1 MGVAS
6 LVLGIISLIMSFIP
20 VVGIFFALLAV
31 ISIILGIVSL
41 CKKQDKGKSIAGI
54 ITSSIAIII
63 TLLYIFVIGGIIAGV
78 SESGVLE
85 QAKSIIEDEYDDYYY
100 SNSTS
105 LNTTTTLSKKKYTVG
120 EKFEND
126 ELAITFLSKDVN
138 FTEYRKYATVKE
150 GYKIIKAEFE
160 FENVGDKN
168 KYVSSSYFDCYADG
182 YDCDSFWSVDNS
194 TFSATLSSD
203 KKTKGSVYFQ
213 VPEDSE
219 TITLEYKVNSLK
231 DEVAEFVIE

>member
-6 LVLGIISLIMSFIP
+6 LVLGIMSLIMSFIP
-20 VVGIFFALLAV
+20 VVGMFFALLAV

-85 QAKSIIEDEYDDYYY
+85 QAKDIIDNEYDDYYY
-100 SNSTS
+100 SNNTS
-105 LNTTTTLSKKKYTVG
+105 SNTTTESKKRYIVG

-203 KKTKGSVYFQ
+203 KKIKGAVYFQ

-219 TITLEYKVNSLK
+219 TITLEYEVNSLK
-231 DEVAEFVIE
+231 DEVVEFVIE